1 MEEIKELISKVKSK
15 EELLSIALMFKKAQI
30 ELLKKNNK

>member
-15 EELLSIALMFKKAQI
+15 EELLSIAVTLKKAQT